1 MKHFKNIQT
10 NGNIMLINVLKS
22 KIHRVKVTNTN
33 LEYEGSC
40 AIDHTLLFE
49 ANIRPYEQIH
59 IYNVNN
65 GERFSTYAI
74 PGEEGEIDLRGSA
87 ARKAMTGD
95 IVIICTYGMISED
108 QNWHQPVKIYVDENN
123 KMVQTVDNS
132 DWYTHELL

>member
-1 MKHFKNIQT
+1 
-10 NGNIMLINVLKS
+10 MLINVLKS

-40 AIDHTLLFE
+40 AIDHTLLVE

-74 PGEEGEIDLRGSA
+74 PGDEGEIDLRGSA
-87 ARKAMTGD
+87 ARKAMVGD

-108 QNWHQPVKIYVDENN
+108 QDWHQPIEIYVDENN
-123 KMVQTVDNS
+123 KMIQTTKS
-132 DWYTHELL
+132 SIWYDTEIL